1 MLFCTFSATNLICFS
16 TLLSSSSL
24 HLDYLMSFDSLEMNL
39 DDLHWSDAHIMPM
52 AALGP
57 FILGRAQPS
66 GNRDCVQICLK
77 LAKKHSF
84 SVMLHL
90 FCRGGK
96 LWKYGLSCYIFIS
109 SFFFDIFMFV
119 SKKIGQRR
127 AVKSTKHHNIEKSHS
142 TYLPSIPNI
151 QKCLQIVLHLTISRK
166 QTHEL

>member
-1 MLFCTFSATNLICFS
+1 
-16 TLLSSSSL
+16 
-24 HLDYLMSFDSLEMNL
+24 MSFDSLEMNL

-119 SKKIGQRR
+119 SKKIGQ
-127 AVKSTKHHNIEKSHS
+127 EKSS
-142 TYLPSIPNI
+142 EINKTSQYREKSQYI
-151 QKCLQIVLHLTISRK
+151 LTK
-166 QTHEL
+166 YP